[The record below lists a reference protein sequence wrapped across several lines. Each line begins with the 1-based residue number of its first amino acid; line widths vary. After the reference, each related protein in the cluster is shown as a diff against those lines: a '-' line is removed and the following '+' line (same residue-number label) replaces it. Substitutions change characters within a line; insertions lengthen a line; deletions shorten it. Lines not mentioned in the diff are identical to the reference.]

1 MSKEQKLTFTQQGY
15 NEMVAE
21 LDYLKNVRRAE
32 VVQEIEVAR
41 SFGDVAQKLKE
52 ARSFGDLS
60 ENAEYDEARTEQAKV
75 EARIKEL
82 EGKINNA
89 VIIDESKIDFSVISV
104 GSTVKGYNITDE
116 EDFEYSL
123 VGSNE
128 TDPLSGK
135 ISDLAPIGKALIGKR
150 AGETVAVETPGG
162 EIKLRI
168 DEVSRTKS
176 HD

>member
-1 MSKEQKLTFTQQGY
+1 MAKEQKLTFTQQGY
-15 NEMVAE
+15 NELVSE

-32 VVQEIEVAR
+32 VVHDIEV
-41 SFGDVAQKLKE
+41 

-82 EGKINNA
+82 EEKIANA
-89 VIIDESKIDFSVISV
+89 VIVDESKVDFSLISV
-104 GSTVKGYNITDE
+104 GSTVKGYNVTDD

-128 TDPLSGK
+128 VDPLVGK
-135 ISDLAPIGKALIGKR
+135 ISDLSPIGKAMIGKR
-150 AGETVAVETPGG
+150 SGETVTVETPAGELKL
-162 EIKLRI
+162 EIK
-168 DEVSRTKS
+168 EVFRTKS

>member
-32 VVQEIEVAR
+32 VVHEIEV
-41 SFGDVAQKLKE
+41 

-82 EGKINNA
+82 DEKINNA
-89 VIIDESKIDFSVISV
+89 IIIDETKIDFSVISV
-104 GSTVKGYNITDE
+104 GSTVNGHNITDD
-116 EDFEYSL
+116 EDFEYIL

-128 TDPLSGK
+128 VDPLSGK
-135 ISDLAPIGKALIGKR
+135 ISDLSPIGKGLIGKR
-150 AGETVAVETPGG
+150 AGDTVTVETPGG
-162 EIKLRI
+162 EIKLKI
-168 DEVSRTKS
+168 EQVARTKT
-176 HD
+176 HE

>member
-1 MSKEQKLTFTQQGY
+1 MAKEQKLTFTQQGY
-15 NEMVAE
+15 NELVSE

-32 VVQEIEVAR
+32 VVHDIEV
-41 SFGDVAQKLKE
+41 

-82 EGKINNA
+82 EEKIANA
-89 VIIDESKIDFSVISV
+89 VIVDESKVDFSVISV
-104 GSTVKGYNITDE
+104 GSTVKGYNVTDD

-128 TDPLSGK
+128 VDPLVGK
-135 ISDLAPIGKALIGKR
+135 ISDLSPIGKAMIGKR
-150 AGETVAVETPGG
+150 SGETVTVETPAGELKL
-162 EIKLRI
+162 EIK
-168 DEVSRTKS
+168 EVFRTKS

>member
-21 LDYLKNVRRAE
+21 LDYLRNTRRAE
-32 VVQEIEVAR
+32 VVHEIEV
-41 SFGDVAQKLKE
+41 

-82 EGKINNA
+82 EEKVANA
-89 VIIDESKIDFSVISV
+89 VIVDESKIDLSVISV
-104 GSTVKGYNITDE
+104 GSTVKGHNITDE
-116 EDFEYSL
+116 EDFEYSI

-128 TDPLSGK
+128 ADPMNGR
-135 ISDLAPIGKALIGKR
+135 ISDLAPIGKAMIGKK
-150 AGETVAVETPGG
+150 AGDTVTVETPGG
-162 EIKLRI
+162 EIKI
-168 DEVSRTKS
+168 EITEVTRTKT